1 MDQFHEESVRKEKV
15 GFSNLVYVLA
25 YILMIISGFMALMSL
40 QIVFTGQHL
49 VQSLIETGIFG
60 ALTYGL
66 YVLKNNQRIEYD
78 YTFTNGIFDVAKV
91 INNSKRK
98 KLLSVNVKEFEVVA
112 PISDEGFER
121 MLHHKNIDKKYNVF
135 LNKGSRLYYGI
146 FNHEGTKS
154 MIVFEPG
161 EEMIKIFKVFN
172 PRAVKIG

>member
-1 MDQFHEESVRKEKV
+1 M
-15 GFSNLVYVLA
+15 
-25 YILMIISGFMALMSL
+25 
-40 QIVFTGQHL
+40 
-49 VQSLIETGIFG
+49 
-60 ALTYGL
+60 
-66 YVLKNNQRIEYD
+66 LKNNQRIEYD

-121 MLHHKNIDKKYNVF
+121 MLHHKDIDKKYNVF